1 MAKDFFW
8 TAITFSI
15 LLGLL
20 TLAFWPSSKGDV
32 VVVKYDCSMLI
43 GGWHPD
49 VPVKV
54 QEECRKR
61 ELNK

>member
-8 TAITFSI
+8 TAITFII
-15 LLGLL
+15 LIGVLV
-20 TLAFWPSSKGDV
+20 LAFWPSSKGSV
-32 VVVKYDCSMLI
+32 VVVKYDCSVLI

>member
-1 MAKDFFW
+1 MAKDIVW
-8 TAITFSI
+8 AAIAVSI
-15 LLGLL
+15 AIGSL
-20 TLAFWPSSKGDV
+20 TLAFWPSSKGNV
-32 VVVKYDCSMLI
+32 VVVKYDCSVLI

-49 VPVKV
+49 VPVKI

>member
-1 MAKDFFW
+1 MDKDIVW
-8 TAITFSI
+8 AAVAVSIAIGS
-15 LLGLL
+15 LV
-20 TLAFWPSSKGDV
+20 LAFWPSSNSDV
-32 VVVKYDCSMLI
+32 VVVKYDCSVLI

-54 QEECRKR
+54 QEECKKR

>member
-8 TAITFSI
+8 IAIAFSI
-15 LLGLL
+15 VSGLL
-20 TLAFWPSSKGDV
+20 ILAGWPSSKGDV

>member
-1 MAKDFFW
+1 MVKDFFW
-8 TAITFSI
+8 TFVIFGIVLGI
-15 LLGLL
+15 LILS
-20 TLAFWPSSKGDV
+20 FWPASKGNV

-54 QEECRKR
+54 QEECRQRKQ
-61 ELNK
+61 K

>member
-8 TAITFSI
+8 IAIATCIVS
-15 LLGLL
+15 GLL
-20 TLAFWPSSKGDV
+20 ALVFWPSSKGAV
-32 VVVKYDCSMLI
+32 VVVKYDCSVLI

-49 VPVKV
+49 VPLKV

>member
-1 MAKDFFW
+1 MVKDFFW
-8 TAITFSI
+8 TFVIFGIVLGI
-15 LLGLL
+15 LILS
-20 TLAFWPSSKGDV
+20 FWPASKGNV

-54 QEECRKR
+54 QEECKQRKQ
-61 ELNK
+61 K

>member
-1 MAKDFFW
+1 MAKDIFW
-8 TAITFSI
+8 TTMTFSI
-15 LLGLL
+15 VLGLL
-20 TLAFWPSSKGDV
+20 TLAFWPSNSSV

>member
-8 TAITFSI
+8 IAMAFSI
-15 LLGLL
+15 VFGLL
-20 TLAFWPSSKGDV
+20 ILAVWPGSKEDV
-32 VVVKYDCSMLI
+32 VVVKHDCSMLI

-49 VPVKV
+49 VPAKV

>member
-8 TAITFSI
+8 ITVTFSI
-15 LLGLL
+15 IILVLAL
-20 TLAFWPSSKGDV
+20 TFWPSSKSNV
-32 VVVKYDCSMLI
+32 VVVKYDCSMLV

>member
-1 MAKDFFW
+1 MAKDVFC

-15 LLGLL
+15 LLGLM
-20 TLAFWPSSKGDV
+20 TLAFWPSSKSSV
-32 VVVKYDCSMLI
+32 VIVKYDCSMLI

-54 QEECRKR
+54 QEACRKR

>member
-8 TAITFSI
+8 IAIASSI
-15 LLGLL
+15 VSGSLALLLW
-20 TLAFWPSSKGDV
+20 TSTNGDV

>member
-8 TAITFSI
+8 IAIAFSI
-15 LLGLL
+15 VSGSLA
-20 TLAFWPSSKGDV
+20 LAFWADSKGSV

>member
-8 TAITFSI
+8 TFVTFGIVLGI
-15 LLGLL
+15 LILS
-20 TLAFWPSSKGDV
+20 FWPASKGNV
-32 VVVKYDCSMLI
+32 VVVTYDCSMLI

-54 QEECRKR
+54 QEECRRRK
-61 ELNK
+61 EK